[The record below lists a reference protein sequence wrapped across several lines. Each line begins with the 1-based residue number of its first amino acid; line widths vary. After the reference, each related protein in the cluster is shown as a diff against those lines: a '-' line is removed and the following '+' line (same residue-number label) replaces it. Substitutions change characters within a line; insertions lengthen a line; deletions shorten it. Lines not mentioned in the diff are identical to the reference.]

1 MEALA
6 ILLLIVINGL
16 FAMSEIAV
24 VSARPTRLRQWAK
37 QGDTKAAAALAL
49 RGRPNEFLS
58 TIQIGITL
66 IGVLAGAVGEA
77 VLADDIADYLAGIP
91 VLARY
96 ADAIALASVVV
107 AITYFSLVI
116 GELVPKR
123 LALLRAESIART
135 VARPMALLAR
145 AVRPAV
151 HLLSLSVEVVL
162 RLLRVRVSAEPP
174 VTEEEIQSLIEE
186 GTRAGIF
193 LRAEQDLLKNV
204 MRLADRSLSMLM
216 TPRTDIAWLDL
227 DKTLEENLDTLRTH
241 PHTLYPVARGSLE
254 RIEGVVQAKDLL
266 VQSLN
271 GRLDLATIMRPA
283 LQVPLSAS
291 PLRVLELFKTSP
303 VHMAHLIGAAGEIK
317 GLVTLHDMLEAVVGA
332 LPTERE
338 QAEPMIVQRPDGSWL
353 LDGMLGVQEL
363 KEALGVGTLPGEETD
378 AYHTLSGFVL
388 ARLGRVPA
396 VGERFAWDG
405 WQFEVVDMDGKRI
418 DRVLVTPR
426 RKAAKRGARES

>member
-1 MEALA
+1 MEAFA
-6 ILLLIVINGL
+6 IVLLIVLIGL

-24 VSARPTRLRQWAK
+24 VSARPTRQRQWVK
-37 QGDTKAAAALAL
+37 QGDEKAAALAL

-77 VLADDIADYLAGIP
+77 VIADDIADDLVGIP
-91 VLARY
+91 ALARY
-96 ADAIALASVVV
+96 ADGIALAIVVV
-107 AITYFSLVI
+107 AITYLSLVV

-123 LALLRAESIART
+123 LALLRAEPIART
-135 VARPMALLAR
+135 VAQPMSVLAR
-145 AVRPAV
+145 AMRPTV
-151 HLLSLSVEVVL
+151 HLLSLSVEAVL
-162 RLLRVRVSAEPP
+162 RLLRVRVAAEPP

-227 DKTLEENLDTLRTH
+227 DRTLEENLGTLRTH

-266 VQSLN
+266 AQSLN
-271 GRLDLATIMRPA
+271 GRLDFAAIMRPA

-291 PLRVLELFKTSP
+291 PLRVLEMFKTSP
-303 VHMAHLIGAAGEIK
+303 VHMAHVIGAAGELK
-317 GLVTLHDMLEAVVGA
+317 GLVTVHDMLEAMVGA

-338 QAEPMIVQRPDGSWL
+338 QAEPMAVQRPDGSWL
-353 LDGMLGVQEL
+353 LDGLLGVQEL
-363 KEALGVGTLPGEETD
+363 KEALGVGMLPGEETD
-378 AYHTLSGFVL
+378 AYRTLSGFIL
-388 ARLGRVPA
+388 AHLGRVPG
-396 VGERFAWDG
+396 VGDRFAWGG

-418 DRVLVTPR
+418 DRALVTPR
-426 RKAAKRGARES
+426 RKAARRGARES